1 MIKLKSEVNKS
12 AVMRELRKE
21 LERRYTSNCWQY
33 ELQIEAHLEGAEM
46 LFDLLRLSNDIKTK
60 QNEK

>member
-12 AVMRELRKE
+12 TVMREIRKE
-21 LERRYTSNCWQY
+21 AEKMYDGCY
-33 ELQIEAHLEGAEM
+33 EKELRIEAYIRGAEM